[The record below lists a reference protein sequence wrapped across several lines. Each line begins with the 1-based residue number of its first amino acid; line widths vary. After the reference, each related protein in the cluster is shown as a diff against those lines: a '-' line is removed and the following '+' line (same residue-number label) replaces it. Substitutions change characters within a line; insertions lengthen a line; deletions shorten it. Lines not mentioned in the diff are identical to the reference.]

1 MTTRPAGKV
10 GLVWHLRSSANCVL
24 CMWEHACTCA
34 VLWVRVCGKCFV
46 QTGLTVTRVFSRVLC
61 SPGWSGCRQK
71 IITVR
76 EPQQWWKDKTGTG
89 FILLLQRTSR
99 RQLGEK
105 RGRVNSRRAETT
117 TEDEYA
123 NYSTLYWTS
132 VKSHTPRN
140 QSIRWCTGVG
150 ASHPAVSAST
160 TAGKIQFVGT
170 NDKKKGKRHT
180 GIFFS
185 LQGKKVVITS
195 KGFTEDKSDNTVAE
209 TMLPLL

>member
-1 MTTRPAGKV
+1 MR
-10 GLVWHLRSSANCVL
+10 
-24 CMWEHACTCA
+24 
-34 VLWVRVCGKCFV
+34 VRVCGKCFV

-71 IITVR
+71 IITVC
-76 EPQQWWKDKTGTG
+76 EPQHRWKDKTGTG

-140 QSIRWCTGVG
+140 KSIRWRTGGG
-150 ASHPAVSAST
+150 ASHLAVSAST

-170 NDKKKGKRHT
+170 NDKKKRKKAYRDH
-180 GIFFS
+180 FFCK
-185 LQGKKVVITS
+185 GKKSGNNKQRIH
-195 KGFTEDKSDNTVAE
+195 
-209 TMLPLL
+209 